1 MNFET
6 YRSLFEAIVAKDATE
21 HQPPYDNPD
30 YLDYTK
36 LNWSRMNRW
45 IKTGQL
51 SEALKEAVQAI
62 DTPQAWI
69 VITEPW
75 CGDAAHNIPFIQMAA
90 DANPL
95 ITVRYVLRDT
105 APFLIDQYL
114 TNGTK
119 SIPKL
124 IIRNAAGQDL
134 GTWGP
139 RPASCQEV
147 YTRLKAA
154 QAPFDTVKVE
164 IQNWYNHNKGE
175 DVQAELT
182 AVLKNLQTN

>member
-124 IIRNAAGQDL
+124 IIHNAAGQDL
-134 GTWGP
+134 GSWGP
-139 RPASCQEV
+139 RPAGCQEV